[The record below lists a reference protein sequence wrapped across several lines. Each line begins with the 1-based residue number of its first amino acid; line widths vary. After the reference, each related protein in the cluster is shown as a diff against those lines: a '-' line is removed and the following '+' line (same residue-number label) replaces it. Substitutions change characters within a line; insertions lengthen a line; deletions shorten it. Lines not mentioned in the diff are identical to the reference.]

1 MENQIICVI
10 FGFLIIYIIFYFLN
24 IFLNK
29 TMENY
34 GIYCGRYN
42 INKST
47 AQINCNADSEC
58 RWVPYTSKNGVQAG
72 WCDEA
77 EKS

>member
-10 FGFLIIYIIFYFLN
+10 FAFIVIYILFYFM
-24 IFLNK
+24 NK
-29 TMENY
+29 FFNKSKEHF

-42 INKST
+42 IDKANS
-47 AQINCNADSEC
+47 QINCNADPEC
-58 RWVPYTSKNGVQAG
+58 AWVPYTSRDGKLSG

-77 EKS
+77 GQS